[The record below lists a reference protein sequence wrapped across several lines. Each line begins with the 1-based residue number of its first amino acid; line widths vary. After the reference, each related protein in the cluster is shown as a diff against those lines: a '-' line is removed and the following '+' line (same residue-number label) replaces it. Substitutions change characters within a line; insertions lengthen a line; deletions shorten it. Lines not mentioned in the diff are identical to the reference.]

1 MPMMN
6 SEARKRAVEQ
16 QVTATGAPDPR
27 LTAALLADT
36 WDLEADRED
45 ACGNGFAAVILH
57 KQAREL
63 RAAMQ
68 LPLSA

>member
-6 SEARKRAVEQ
+6 SEARKRAAEQ
-16 QVTATGAPDPR
+16 QVTPTGAPDPR
-27 LTAALLADT
+27 LAASLLADA

-63 RAAMQ
+63 REAMHA
-68 LPLSA
+68 PLSA